1 VKKKKLSE
9 QYSSQFDANSA
20 RNCLFLLHD
29 LEYAL
34 DELQICFIYNPIQKR
49 IYLKALYDAWKAF
62 DGKELKWKN
71 QQAFPYRRAIRYQYE
86 ASMETLPNHQ
96 IKAIFGDTNPLEN
109 LELID
114 KISETNQDEEMI

>member
-20 RNCLFLLHD
+20 RNGLFLLHD

-62 DGKELKWKN
+62 DGKELKWKKSTS
-71 QQAFPYRRAIRYQYE
+71 FPLSSCNSLSI
-86 ASMETLPNHQ
+86 
-96 IKAIFGDTNPLEN
+96 
-109 LELID
+109 
-114 KISETNQDEEMI
+114 